1 MTEKELEYLAEKT
14 TDKIMK
20 TLFVSDDLEITQFP
34 PATDE
39 EIMIGEL
46 ARLMTL
52 LSTYEDK
59 EEYEKAAKIQNH
71 LCYIKLNTLLRSQN
85 C

>member
-1 MTEKELEYLAEKT
+1 MTEKELDYLANKIA
-14 TDKIMK
+14 DKIIK
-20 TLFVSDDLEITQFP
+20 TLFDSGDLEIAQFP

-59 EEYEKAAKIQNH
+59 EEYEKAAIIKRKIERLQTK
-71 LCYIKLNTLLRSQN
+71 YGKL
-85 C
+85 

>member
-1 MTEKELEYLAEKT
+1 MTEKELDYLA
-14 TDKIMK
+14 DKIADK
-20 TLFVSDDLEITQFP
+20 IINKLLDSGDFEFSQFP

-59 EEYEKAAKIQNH
+59 EEYEKAAIIKRKIERLQTK
-71 LCYIKLNTLLRSQN
+71 YGKL
-85 C
+85 